1 MKSCNLE
8 NTLFLRGCIKKLNI
22 TCASAK
28 NLFIQPLYSTKRYET
43 NDSSRRIQKI
53 TALVS
58 VSLDF
63 MSKLNATRERER
75 ERNHREQI
83 HPLENEKDEEED
95 SLTKTNFPP
104 FKRVEFTIPLSHFD
118 KILGHPRPLIQ
129 RNSKTPPPPFKS
141 LH

>member
-1 MKSCNLE
+1 MI
-8 NTLFLRGCIKKLNI
+8 LREEY
-22 TCASAK
+22 K
-28 NLFIQPLYSTKRYET
+28 NYYSSLCLSQFYVKVKRNE
-43 NDSSRRIQKI
+43 
-53 TALVS
+53 
-58 VSLDF
+58 
-63 MSKLNATRERER
+63 RERER

>member
-1 MKSCNLE
+1 MILREKYK
-8 NTLFLRGCIKKLNI
+8 TLSI
-22 TCASAK
+22 
-28 NLFIQPLYSTKRYET
+28 
-43 NDSSRRIQKI
+43 SSRQ
-53 TALVS
+53 T
-58 VSLDF
+58 
-63 MSKLNATRERER
+63 TQRER
-75 ERNHREQI
+75 ERNHRKEI
-83 HPLENEKDEEED
+83 FILGKMKKKNG